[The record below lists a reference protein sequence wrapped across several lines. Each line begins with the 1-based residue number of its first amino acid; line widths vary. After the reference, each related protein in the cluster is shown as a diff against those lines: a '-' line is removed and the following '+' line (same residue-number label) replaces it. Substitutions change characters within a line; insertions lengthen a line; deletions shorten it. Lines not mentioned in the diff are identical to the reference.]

1 MTNMSYS
8 GFHEIS
14 ADVMTRLTLAIP
26 FMRPRSSFKRARYC
40 HWSATGETNTVAGY
54 DGFAN
59 SRTGLEVPEACP
71 QTRLPLAGRLGL
83 RGENYGFKVGCFR
96 IPQ

>member
-26 FMRPRSSFKRARYC
+26 FIRPRSSFKHARYC
-40 HWSATGETNTVAGY
+40 DRLATGETNTVAGY

-59 SRTGLEVPEACP
+59 SRTGFEVAEECL